1 MENVNNFRVQEKR
14 YKCPGDL
21 VPDLSEVLD
30 TRDPNSYGY
39 NNLQAVRPDVF
50 TYSKVPGLIILK
62 DCVSPDLQKYLLKE
76 IMFEQLQDSKN
87 KTNLSPFYK
96 LPLETDSIWRRYHD
110 GRECDLIE
118 GIPPTKPATVERL
131 IQKKLRWVT
140 LGEQY
145 DWTEKV
151 YPDPALS
158 PPFPTRLASFVE
170 DLVQSYTDY
179 PKWKAEAAIVNFY
192 SPSDTLS
199 AHVDRSEEDLTLPL
213 ISLSIGLDCIYL
225 IGGSSRSEVPM
236 ALRLHSGDVVIM
248 TGPSRQAFHAVPK
261 ILASTIPSYLLT
273 ESDQWNRWIQTK
285 RVNFNIRQVRNS

>member
-1 MENVNNFRVQEKR
+1 MENVNIFRAQEKR

-39 NNLQAVRPDVF
+39 DCLQTIRPDVF
-50 TYSKVPGLIILK
+50 IYSKVPGLIILRN
-62 DCVSPDLQKYLLKE
+62 CVSPHLQKYLLEE
-76 IMFEQLQDSKN
+76 IMFGQLQDAKN

-96 LPLETDSIWRRYHD
+96 LPLETDSIWRRYYD
-110 GRECDLIE
+110 GKESDLVE
-118 GIPPTKPATVERL
+118 GIPPTKPATVDRL
-131 IQKKLRWVT
+131 IQKKLRWIT

-151 YPDPALS
+151 YPDPSLS
-158 PPFPTRLASFVE
+158 PPFPRTLANFVE

-179 PKWKAEAAIVNFY
+179 RKWKAEAAIVNFY

-199 AHVDRSEEDLTLPL
+199 AHVDKSEEDLTLPL

-248 TGPSRQAFHAVPK
+248 AGPSRQAFHAVPK
-261 ILASTIPSYLLT
+261 ILASTTPSHLLT
-273 ESDQWNRWIQTK
+273 ESDQWNRWIRTK
-285 RVNFNIRQVRNS
+285 RINFNIRQVRNS